1 MDATRLE
8 FLCQV
13 GIVVFGVATAGCA
26 FGTYYF
32 GARASDE
39 TTRNQTAKIV
49 DGVNQSA
56 ETIKSEIQSNNE
68 DIQESLRGIE
78 EAVREL
84 KNATVT
90 GTPKLVEAFDDRT
103 EWDFAQGTFEFLM
116 LEKALL
122 ENEPLLL
129 NVVSRDNKRLLKIE
143 LDSFCGG
150 KLN

>member
-1 MDATRLE
+1 
-8 FLCQV
+8 
-13 GIVVFGVATAGCA
+13 VA
-26 FGTYYF
+26 Y
-32 GARASDE
+32 
-39 TTRNQTAKIV
+39 
-49 DGVNQSA
+49 
-56 ETIKSEIQSNNE
+56 
-68 DIQESLRGIE
+68 

-143 LDSFCGG
+143 LDSNNFLRALFKSPEIGTISRGAKINVDEVSKRGVFGPAVYIAFTWNLKEASTTLYVNG
-150 KLN
+150 KPRDEL